1 MVPCPFGRPCDVRP
15 SSSFSKLLF
24 WKLPHLFFES
34 TTRGTMA
41 DIPTSPKASP
51 TLAAATAAMPPP
63 TPVRDDDAESSRLC
77 NKWVENGLVHQKNSP
92 IQFLVQHL
100 IDLGCPPPQNFIKCT
115 QCDKPQA
122 GGFGMIE
129 DVPRGM
135 QNGGGD
141 ECSKRLRN
149 YTDVLAAE
157 KEGNVIL
164 DKIKPEIFLCQQYM
178 DSEKMTHKTLVHEL
192 IHAIDYCRTKM
203 DPVHNCLHL
212 ACTEVRAENLS
223 GECSFFKEIP
233 RMKSFAGH
241 GKECV
246 QRRALLSV
254 RANPNCKARAE
265 EYVQAALP
273 RCFRD
278 VYPFDRHPNQK

>member
-1 MVPCPFGRPCDVRP
+1 
-15 SSSFSKLLF
+15 
-24 WKLPHLFFES
+24 
-34 TTRGTMA
+34 MA
-41 DIPTSPKASP
+41 DVSVSASKASP
-51 TLAAATAAMPPP
+51 SATAATAAAAAAAAKLPPP
-63 TPVRDDDAESSRLC
+63 TPVRDDDAESERLC
-77 NKWVENGLVHQKNSP
+77 NKWVENGLVHQKDSP

-100 IDLGCPPPQNFIKCT
+100 IDLGCPPPENFIKCT

-129 DVPRGM
+129 DAPRRGD
-135 QNGGGD
+135 GGG
-141 ECSKRLRN
+141 EQCSKGLRN
-149 YTDVLAAE
+149 YADVLAAE
-157 KEGNVIL
+157 KEGNVVL

-233 RMKSFAGH
+233 RMTNFAGH

-273 RCFRD
+273 RCYRD

>member
-1 MVPCPFGRPCDVRP
+1 
-15 SSSFSKLLF
+15 
-24 WKLPHLFFES
+24 
-34 TTRGTMA
+34 MA
-41 DIPTSPKASP
+41 DVSTALASP
-51 TLAAATAAMPPP
+51 SKAAATTEAAKLPPP
-63 TPVRDDDAESSRLC
+63 TPVRDDDAESERLC

-100 IDLGCPPPQNFIKCT
+100 IDLGCPPPENFIKCI

-129 DVPRGM
+129 DVPHRRG
-135 QNGGGD
+135 NSNSGD
-141 ECSKRLRN
+141 AAGSGECSKSLLRN
-149 YTDVLAAE
+149 YADVLAAE

-164 DKIKPEIFLCQQYM
+164 GKIKPEIFICQQYM

-233 RMKSFAGH
+233 RMTNFAGH

-278 VYPFDRHPNQK
+278 NYPFDRHPNQK